1 MNLFW
6 KVTNKVYFW
15 AAVYIAIQFPAI
27 GIPILL
33 IEIYRTK
40 KIIKSLPGDITEEQ
54 IKNFYDTER
63 HLKYLTTTEQ
73 IKKIREAM

>member
-15 AAVYIAIQFPAI
+15 AAVYLAFQFPAI

-33 IEIYRTK
+33 IEIYIVKYGRLFFASKRKLK
-40 KIIKSLPGDITEEQ
+40 KYISLYYLIKL
-54 IKNFYDTER
+54 N
-63 HLKYLTTTEQ
+63 
-73 IKKIREAM
+73 